1 MKKVD
6 IKSLLIGVLITTNL
20 FFFMGFSS
28 TTETDRDPYYS
39 NDDIMRVLKS
49 VENDVNYIETYVSS
63 IETDVSVIRNEF
75 DREFNSTY
83 GGHIRT
89 KQMIK
94 EIHRNR

>member
-6 IKSLLIGVLITTNL
+6 IKSFLIGVLITTNL

-49 VENDVNYIETYVSS
+49 VESDVSSIESDVSS
-63 IETDVSVIRNEF
+63 IETDLTMMKIYGIECNE
-75 DREFNSTY
+75 
-83 GGHIRT
+83 
-89 KQMIK
+89 
-94 EIHRNR
+94 